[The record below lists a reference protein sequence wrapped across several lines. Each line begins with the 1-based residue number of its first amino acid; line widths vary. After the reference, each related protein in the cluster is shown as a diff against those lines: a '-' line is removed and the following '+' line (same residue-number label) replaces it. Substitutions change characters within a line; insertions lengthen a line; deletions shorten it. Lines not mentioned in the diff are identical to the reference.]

1 MPQLTVS
8 RSSNPAGSPRNSD
21 SRIIAAVFSS
31 RIPSNLSPNPISR
44 ALELARRRGPLVDL
58 TESNP
63 TRAGFTVDPH
73 RMTELLATPDA
84 IRYEPDPRGWI
95 GARRSVAEYYA
106 ARGASVDPDRVVLT
120 ASTSE
125 GYALLFKL
133 LCDAGDDVLVPS
145 PSYPL
150 FEHLANAECVRAA
163 PYQLDF
169 DGRWRLDSDELER
182 VVSPRTK
189 AVVVVSPNNPTG
201 SVLTTDEVR
210 GVADF
215 CVRRGA
221 ALICDEV
228 FADYPHRL
236 PHRAA
241 RAPFE
246 CDGVVTF
253 TLNGL
258 SKIVGVP
265 QLKAAWILVDGTP
278 DQVAEVMPRLE
289 FLADLYLSVGT
300 PVQRALPGLLALAP
314 ETQAA
319 IRDVLG
325 QNLVFL
331 RESTAGTAVDGVPVE
346 AGWAAVLRIPR
357 ILDDESFVLR
367 LLDEEATFVQP
378 GYFYDFAREGF
389 VVVSLLTPPPVFR
402 DGVARLL
409 SLVARL

>member
-84 IRYEPDPRGWI
+84 TRYEPDPRGWI
-95 GARRSVAEYYA
+95 GARQSVAEYYA
-106 ARGASVDPDRVVLT
+106 ERGESVDPDRVVLT

-300 PVQRALPGLLALAP
+300 PVQRALPGLLALAS

>member
-1 MPQLTVS
+1 
-8 RSSNPAGSPRNSD
+8 
-21 SRIIAAVFSS
+21 
-31 RIPSNLSPNPISR
+31 
-44 ALELARRRGPLVDL
+44 
-58 TESNP
+58 
-63 TRAGFTVDPH
+63 
-73 RMTELLATPDA
+73 MTELLATPDA

-331 RESTAGTAVDGVPVE
+331 REGTAGTAVDVVPVE

-367 LLDEEATFVQP
+367 LIDVEATVVQP
-378 GYFYDFAREGF
+378 GYFYDFAGEGF

-402 DGVARLL
+402 DGVERFL